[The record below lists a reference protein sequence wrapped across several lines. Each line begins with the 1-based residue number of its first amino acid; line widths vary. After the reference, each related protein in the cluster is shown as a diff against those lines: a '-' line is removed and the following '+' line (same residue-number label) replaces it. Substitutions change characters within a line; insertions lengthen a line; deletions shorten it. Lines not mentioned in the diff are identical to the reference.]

1 MKRKLEEDVQSTL
14 PAAAAKRPTRA
25 AATPA
30 KESAAAEREMDEEPE
45 LINDGDEEADGDVD
59 YERFADVNKLLL
71 RSSPFGCETGKLALG
86 EFEPGT
92 DTRDFVMGDV
102 KVLVI
107 GAGGLGC
114 ELLKDLALS
123 GFHDITVIDLD
134 TIDLSNLNRQFLF
147 RLKDVGRPK
156 AEVAAEFISKRLPRC
171 KVTAHHCKIQDF
183 DADFYKEFNV
193 VVSGL
198 DNIEA
203 RRWLNSMMCRYGSL
217 FRLLLRQ
224 RCTPRR
230 TMHYPTQSD
239 YTRCDSCVRDSLQRG
254 LGRLVMITALACL
267 CNCFQASA
275 EASLVLCVIMSIF
288 DYHSLVEIDED
299 GNVDFSTIIPL
310 VDGGTEGFR
319 GQARVILPRHT
330 SCFECT
336 LDMFPPQRLFPMCTI
351 ADTPRLPEHCISYAH
366 ILQWPQV
373 GYSVFC
379 C

>member
-1 MKRKLEEDVQSTL
+1 MKRKVEEEVQSTL
-14 PAAAAKRPTRA
+14 PAVAKRLSLS

-30 KESAAAEREMDEEPE
+30 ASETAAEREMDEEPE
-45 LINDGDEEADGDVD
+45 LANDGDEEADGDVD

-71 RSSPFGCETGKLALG
+71 RASPFASETGKLALG

-92 DTRDFVMGDV
+92 ESRDYIMSDV
-102 KVLVI
+102 RVLVI

-183 DADFYKEFNV
+183 DADFYREFNV

-203 RRWLNSMMCRYGSL
+203 RRWLNSMMCRYDSL
-217 FRLLLRQ
+217 FKFAIGVSAVLNAH
-224 RCTPRR
+224 CT
-230 TMHYPTQSD
+230 
-239 YTRCDSCVRDSLQRG
+239 
-254 LGRLVMITALACL
+254 
-267 CNCFQASA
+267 F
-275 EASLVLCVIMSIF
+275 
-288 DYHSLVEIDED
+288 
-299 GNVDFSTIIPL
+299 
-310 VDGGTEGFR
+310 
-319 GQARVILPRHT
+319 
-330 SCFECT
+330 
-336 LDMFPPQRLFPMCTI
+336 
-351 ADTPRLPEHCISYAH
+351 
-366 ILQWPQV
+366 
-373 GYSVFC
+373 
-379 C
+379 

>member
-1 MKRKLEEDVQSTL
+1 MRSKVASRLEFTVGQKLDPRKIVVPSAAGAAAASSALDQEQLMKRKLEEEVQSTL
-14 PAAAAKRPTRA
+14 PAAAKRLSLS
-25 AATPA
+25 AATPVA
-30 KESAAAEREMDEEPE
+30 SESAAELEMDEEPE
-45 LINDGDEEADGDVD
+45 LANDGDEEADGDVD

-71 RSSPFGCETGKLALG
+71 RASPFASETGQLALG

-92 DTRDFVMGDV
+92 ESRDFVMSDV
-102 KVLVI
+102 RVLVI

-183 DADFYKEFNV
+183 DADFYREFNV

-203 RRWLNSMMCRYGSL
+203 RRWLNSMMC
-217 FRLLLRQ
+217 
-224 RCTPRR
+224 
-230 TMHYPTQSD
+230 
-239 YTRCDSCVRDSLQRG
+239 
-254 LGRLVMITALACL
+254 
-267 CNCFQASA
+267 
-275 EASLVLCVIMSIF
+275 
-288 DYHSLVEIDED
+288 SLVEIDEE
-299 GNVDFSTIIPL
+299 GNVDPSTIIPL

-366 ILQWPQV
+366 ILQWPQCYARGV
-373 GYSVFC
+373 RMRSHCVTPASNAGMNYC
-379 C
+379 DAHATMHAII